1 VENLLSM
8 YLENPVLFG
17 GNTADGHFDAI
28 DFGAIKDGKLSLD
41 LSVNGALCLIYQLLA
56 WPIPS
61 PANGI
66 LNIGKDAVALITSV
80 LGDTI
85 AELGCSAPLNAS

>member
-1 VENLLSM
+1 VDNLLSM

-17 GNTADGHFDAI
+17 GNTADGHFDTI
-28 DFGAIKDGKLSLD
+28 DFGAIKEGKLDVD

-61 PANGI
+61 PANGV

-85 AELGCSAPLNAS
+85 SDLGCSAPLNAS